1 MESETAPEPAT
12 TPQPVTMND
21 DDLRHGCLDSP
32 AAAAL

>member
-12 TPQPVTMND
+12 TPTPVTTYD

-32 AAAAL
+32 AADAP